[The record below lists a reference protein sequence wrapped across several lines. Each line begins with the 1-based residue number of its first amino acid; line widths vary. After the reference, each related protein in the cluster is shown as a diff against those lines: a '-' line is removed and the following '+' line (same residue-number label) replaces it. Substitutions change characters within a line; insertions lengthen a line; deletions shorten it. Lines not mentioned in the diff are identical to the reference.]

1 MDKIYILSL
10 KEIKEM
16 KTIKVDREKLR
27 SDLVPARRQLIHLLV
42 TLHKIADKY
51 GLAIDN
57 LIEVL
62 EQETRGLEI
71 GLYYKA

>member
-1 MDKIYILSL
+1 
-10 KEIKEM
+10 M
-16 KTIKVDREKLR
+16 KVIQIDREKLR

-42 TLHKIADKY
+42 TLDKVADKH
-51 GLAIDN
+51 GLSIDN
-57 LIEVL
+57 LIEIL